1 MYRSSRY
8 WACSCIESVI
18 RSVHNPGDGAQNS
31 RKLQDTSATSYVSAA
46 AIERVI
52 PNQAQLL
59 KRGDAEARRRIWSEL
74 ANSAP
79 DINTHGLNLPIF
91 LRVSAFKTSCSFPFQ
106 PASAWLGMTQLGW
119 RSGCSVFDIRRRER
133 VENDR
138 RAMSTRYS
146 QQFRPVFGFRVC

>member
-91 LRVSAFKTSCSFPFQ
+91 LRVSAFKTSIPVSTC
-106 PASAWLGMTQLGW
+106 
-119 RSGCSVFDIRRRER
+119 GCVAR
-133 VENDR
+133 NDT
-138 RAMSTRYS
+138 TRLE
-146 QQFRPVFGFRVC
+146 QRMQGLRQTE